1 MLASGRQVSHGDD
14 FLQGLPSNI
23 PRYKYEG
30 QTQFLMIMDIEL
42 RRLERSLLASARKQ
56 GAAPD
61 EADPE
66 IKVDPQ
72 LSRHVQRGN
81 KPQTNSRRDTR
92 SLLKS
97 ESSDFISA
105 HQPTDEIPDIKLP
118 SDCVL
123 FDIPANLLLAKM
135 VTVIHSDIGQFVNG
149 ELTIAIHGMGLRN
162 NFRFYA
168 RATIRGQDRG
178 KEGDQG
184 WGPLPAPESHPDKP
198 TVTLEVGV
206 SESHAKLRRDVDWWL
221 HPDKGNANMTVT
233 IKVDRK
239 HPGLTIDRWERTDGV
254 VQSTQQIDIS
264 KVNGI
269 AQVNASLVIPFE
281 SLFLRQPTGNESDI
295 TLDQGTLRILAERTW
310 LSQGF

>member
-1 MLASGRQVSHGDD
+1 
-14 FLQGLPSNI
+14 
-23 PRYKYEG
+23 
-30 QTQFLMIMDIEL
+30 MDIEL

-123 FDIPANLLLAKM
+123 FDIPGHLIESDILDSPDLSRANRYSFDLAANLLLAKM